1 VIVPPEL
8 TLVSVFPILLL
19 AITGLAALLIGT
31 GRGASAALTGRLSLL
46 GTALAIDATI
56 VLWGRPPGRFPG
68 ALVLDRYALLLH
80 LVLLSSCALT
90 ILFSFADIDRI
101 RRRSG
106 EYYSLLLFATVGMMV
121 LVAGTNLLVVF
132 LGLEVLSISLYVLA
146 GFHRERQESIEA
158 AMKYFVLGAFSTCFI
173 LYGIAFLYGAFGTLD
188 LVELGRTLSR
198 LVGGAPAGY
207 LQAGLALLIVGF
219 GFKVAAAPFHF
230 WAPDVYQGS
239 PTTITG
245 FMATATKAAA
255 IGALLRILHLSFSHS
270 AVRDTWVAA
279 FSLLAIA
286 TMAVGNLVALAQE
299 DVKRLL
305 AYSSIAHAGY
315 LLIAIATASE
325 AGLRG
330 ILFYLFSYTFM
341 TLGAFGI
348 VGLIGRGDGQE
359 EPFAHRLQDYA
370 GLGYRRPFLA
380 ALMSLFMLSLTGI
393 PPTAGFMGKFYIFR
407 AAVGSGQMTLAILG
421 VVFSAISAYYY
432 LQVIV
437 FMYMREP
444 MRETRDSRLTP
455 AGAAGLLVAAAATLY
470 LGLFPTRLWDL
481 VANLLRGA

>member
-1 VIVPPEL
+1 
-8 TLVSVFPILLL
+8 
-19 AITGLAALLIGT
+19 
-31 GRGASAALTGRLSLL
+31 
-46 GTALAIDATI
+46 
-56 VLWGRPPGRFPG
+56 
-68 ALVLDRYALLLH
+68 
-80 LVLLSSCALT
+80 
-90 ILFSFADIDRI
+90 
-101 RRRSG
+101 
-106 EYYSLLLFATVGMMV
+106 
-121 LVAGTNLLVVF
+121 
-132 LGLEVLSISLYVLA
+132 
-146 GFHRERQESIEA
+146 
-158 AMKYFVLGAFSTCFI
+158 
-173 LYGIAFLYGAFGTLD
+173 
-188 LVELGRTLSR
+188 
-198 LVGGAPAGY
+198 
-207 LQAGLALLIVGF
+207 
-219 GFKVAAAPFHF
+219 
-230 WAPDVYQGS
+230 
-239 PTTITG
+239 
-245 FMATATKAAA
+245 MATATKAAA
-255 IGALLRILHLSFSHS
+255 IGALLRILYLSFSHS
-270 AVRDTWVAA
+270 AVQETWVAA

-348 VGLIGRGDGQE
+348 VGLIGRGAGED

-370 GLGYRRPFLA
+370 GLGTRRPILA
-380 ALMSLFMLSLTGI
+380 ALMSLFLLSLTGI

-432 LQVIV
+432 LRIIV
-437 FMYMREP
+437 YMYMREP
-444 MRETRDSRLTP
+444 MQETRDSRLSP

-481 VANLLRGA
+481 VANLLRGV